1 MAPNWDA
8 TFCAKEL
15 VERRLDRHGER
26 SVLAKMLSAAPGR
39 QLSVAL
45 TGTASAM
52 PIRDVERRLFRQ
64 SKPERDVKRRI
75 NRHGEPNRDDKRRD
89 DELAKRHLDQHDK
102 HGV

>member
-1 MAPNWDA
+1 
-8 TFCAKEL
+8 
-15 VERRLDRHGER
+15 
-26 SVLAKMLSAAPGR
+26 
-39 QLSVAL
+39 
-45 TGTASAM
+45 M